1 MLVPASLGSGESL
14 LLGFIRSH
22 SCILTGR
29 QQRGSKLPLY
39 SYKGTH
45 FVNEDS
51 TLMTSFG
58 PNHLPK
64 ATTPDTEGLDFNIGI
79 MGEQKHSAYNR
90 SVPQVY

>member
-14 LLGFIRSH
+14 LLGCIRSL

-29 QQRGSKLPLY
+29 QRGSKLPLY
-39 SYKGTH
+39 SDEGPH
-45 FVNEDS
+45 FINKDS

-64 ATTPDTEGLDFNIGI
+64 ATTPDTVGLDFNIGI